1 MWSLYALPG
10 FLGTSFIAFGS
21 FGVGWFPLSAH
32 AQEWTLVNFLQT
44 QTLGLALSRSF
55 VVVGAALL
63 LQAWL
68 VAGSDALAGSIKQL
82 RTLHI
87 AMTAWVLPLLI
98 APPLF
103 SRDVYSYY
111 MQGRMQLEG
120 HNPYSSGVAL
130 VPGWFSSGVDP
141 LWGEAKTP
149 YGPVFLLIEKY
160 VAQLAGDS
168 ALLASYI
175 FRALAVI
182 GVIAIAI
189 CIPVISRHHGINDIQ
204 AFWLGVMNPLIFM
217 HFIAGAHNDALMVA
231 FVCLALVLAL
241 YRHWFLATIAGTLA
255 LGVKPVGV
263 VVLPFVAL
271 IIAGTH
277 AHWRKRIG
285 YGAAT
290 ATLALFALVGMSTFA
305 GVGPFGWLSAL
316 STTGSVHSWL
326 SPTTVAGML
335 LSSVVQFFGL
345 GHHDV
350 VIIAA
355 IRAIGSL
362 VLAALLIFLVVRPQG
377 RSATRGAALAFL
389 ALVACGPVVQPWYL
403 LWSFPLLAA
412 TGLRRRH
419 MRWMMLT
426 IAAFTIHGVAYASA
440 TSDTFIEISDGVAM
454 LLAGATLVLA
464 ALAST
469 RERKLLIGGDET
481 RGIAPLNASQE
492 LRAATAVL
500 H

>member
-1 MWSLYALPG
+1 VLPG
-10 FLGTSFIAFGS
+10 FLGTLFISFGG
-21 FGVGWFPLSAH
+21 FGVGWFPLSAN
-32 AQEWTLVNFLQT
+32 AQDWTIVNFLQT

-55 VVVGAALL
+55 VVVGSALL

-68 VAGSDALAGSIKQL
+68 VVGSDALSGSIQRL

-87 AMTAWVLPLLI
+87 TMTFWVIPLLI
-98 APPLF
+98 VPPLF

-111 MQGRMQLEG
+111 MQGRLQLEG

-130 VPGWFSSGVDP
+130 VPGWFTSGVDP

-149 YGPVFLLIEKY
+149 YGPIFLMIEKH
-160 VAQLAGDS
+160 VASLAGDS

-175 FRALAVI
+175 FRVLAI
-182 GVIAIAI
+182 LGVVVIAI
-189 CIPVISRHHGINDIQ
+189 CIPVLARHHGIRDVQ
-204 AFWLGVMNPLIFM
+204 AFWLGVMNPLVFM

-231 FVCLALVLAL
+231 FVCLALVLAI

-255 LGVKPVGV
+255 LGIKPVGI

-271 IIAGTH
+271 IVAGTH
-277 AHWRKRIG
+277 AHWQQRIK
-285 YGAAT
+285 YGTAT
-290 ATLALFALVGMSTFA
+290 ALLSLLVLAGMSSVA

-326 SPTTVAGML
+326 SPTTVIGMV
-335 LSSVVQFFGL
+335 LSNIVQFAGL

-350 VIIAA
+350 VIIAT
-355 IRAIGSL
+355 IRAIGSSILACIL
-362 VLAALLIFLVVRPQG
+362 VFLVVRPQG
-377 RSATRGAALAFL
+377 RSSMRGAALAFL
-389 ALVACGPVVQPWYL
+389 ALVICGPAVQPWYL

-412 TGLRRRH
+412 TGLSQRH
-419 MRWMMLT
+419 MRWMM
-426 IAAFTIHGVAYASA
+426 IAIAVFTIHGVAYASA
-440 TSDTFIEISDGVAM
+440 TSDTFVEISDGVAM
-454 LLAGATLVLA
+454 LLAGATLTLA

-469 RERKLLIGGDET
+469 RERNLLIGGEIT
-481 RGIAPLNASQE
+481 SGLAPVNVSQQQ
-492 LRAATAVL
+492 RAARMTM

>member
-1 MWSLYALPG
+1 VLPG
-10 FLGTSFIAFGS
+10 FLGTIFISFGG

-32 AQEWTLVNFLQT
+32 AQDWTLVSFLQT

-68 VAGSDALAGSIKQL
+68 VVGSDALAGTIKQL

-87 AMTAWVLPLLI
+87 TMTAWVLPLLVT
-98 APPLF
+98 PPLF

-111 MQGRMQLEG
+111 MQGRMQLDG

-130 VPGWFSSGVDP
+130 VPGWFLSGVDP

-149 YGPVFLLIEKY
+149 YGPVFLLIEKCI
-160 VAQLAGDS
+160 AQFAGDS
-168 ALLASYI
+168 ALLASYL
-175 FRALAVI
+175 FRAIALI
-182 GVIAIAI
+182 GVIVLAM
-189 CIPVISRHHGINDIQ
+189 CVPVLARHHGISDVQ

-231 FVCLALVLAL
+231 LVCLALVLAI
-241 YRHWFLATIAGTLA
+241 YRHWFFATLAGTLA
-255 LGVKPVGV
+255 LGIKPVGV

-271 IIAGTH
+271 IVAGTH
-277 AHWRKRIG
+277 AHWRKRVG

-290 ATLALFALVGMSTFA
+290 AIVALFTLIGMSTFV

-326 SPTTVAGML
+326 SPTTVTGMV
-335 LSSVVQFFGL
+335 LSTIVQAIGL

-350 VIIAA
+350 VIIAT

-362 VLAALLIFLVVRPQG
+362 VLASILIFLVVRPQG
-377 RSATRGAALAFL
+377 RSATRGAALGFL

-403 LWSFPLLAA
+403 LWSFPLLAV
-412 TGLRRRH
+412 TGLNQRH
-419 MRWMMLT
+419 LRWMMLT

-440 TSDTFIEISDGVAM
+440 TSDTFVEFSDGLAM
-454 LLAGATLVLA
+454 VLAGATLVLA
-464 ALAST
+464 AVAST
-469 RERKLLIGGDET
+469 RERKLLIGGSDT
-481 RGIAPLNASQE
+481 QGIAPQSTQQKQQ
-492 LRAATAVL
+492 ATDMVMR
-500 H
+500 